1 MVNGGCA
8 LLTFVKT
15 RWVRFAYPPYKIWRV
30 RCAYPLYKIWRVR
43 VAYPP
48 YVKYK
53 NGCSV

>member
-30 RCAYPLYKIWRVR
+30 R